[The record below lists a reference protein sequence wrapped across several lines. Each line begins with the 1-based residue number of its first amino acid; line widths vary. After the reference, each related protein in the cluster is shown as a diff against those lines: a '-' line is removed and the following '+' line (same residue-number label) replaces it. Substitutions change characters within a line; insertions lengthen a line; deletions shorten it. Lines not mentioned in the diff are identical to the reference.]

1 MRLGHDYVRTA
12 RAKGASPLCSTNHA
26 LRNALLPLVAVGGLQ
41 VGTLIAYTL
50 LTETVFQW
58 PGMGFLFLEAV
69 TRADIPLITTYL
81 VLVGLPF
88 VITNTLVDVI
98 SLLPDPR
105 VSLEE
110 RGERWASQT
119 LSRTLTGFAIER
131 PGATF
136 AALLLGI
143 VAIAALFAPLITPH
157 DPFDLASFDV
167 LDAELPPIW
176 QDGSDP
182 RFILGTDAQGRDLFS
197 GILYGTRI
205 SLLVGILAVCIQA
218 AIGVPLGLVAGYFGG
233 RADTIVTRLAD
244 IQLSLSTLMMAIIV
258 MALFRA
264 GLGGEALSRF
274 AVPLLVLVIGLAEW
288 PVFGRTAR
296 AATLVE
302 GAKDYVR
309 AARALGSSDGI
320 IISRHILPNILSPL
334 VVIATTQVAGAIM
347 AEAALSFLGLG
358 MPVTKPSLG
367 TLIRSGYDLM
377 FAGAWWV
384 TVLPGLVL
392 IGVLISV
399 NVLGDALR
407 DWLDPRA
414 RPR

>member
-1 MRLGHDYVRTA
+1 MRVS
-12 RAKGASPLCSTNHA
+12 ASP
-26 LRNALLPLVAVGGLQ
+26 
-41 VGTLIAYTL
+41 
-50 LTETVFQW
+50 
-58 PGMGFLFLEAV
+58 
-69 TRADIPLITTYL
+69 TRA
-81 VLVGLPF
+81 
-88 VITNTLVDVI
+88 
-98 SLLPDPR
+98 SLL
-105 VSLEE
+105 
-110 RGERWASQT
+110 AN
-119 LSRTLTGFAIER
+119 FAAAR
-131 PGATF
+131 PGAAA

-143 VAIAALFAPLITPH
+143 VALVCLFAPLIAPQ
-157 DPFDLASFDV
+157 DPFDLAGIDL
-167 LDAELPPIW
+167 LDAELPPAW
-176 QDGSDP
+176 REGSDP
-182 RFILGTDAQGRDLFS
+182 RFLLGTDAQGRDLFS
-197 GILYGTRI
+197 AILYGARI
-205 SLLVGILAVCIQA
+205 SLLVGILAVGIQA
-218 AIGVPLGLVAGYFGG
+218 SIGVPLGLLAGYFGG
-233 RADTIVTRLAD
+233 RVDSLVTRMAD

-288 PVFGRTAR
+288 PVFARTAR

-302 GAKDYVR
+302 AAKDYVR
-309 AARALGSSDGI
+309 AARAVGSSDRAI
-320 IISRHILPNILSPL
+320 VQRHILPNILSPL

-392 IGVLISV
+392 IIVLISV

-407 DWLDPRA
+407 DLLDPRRRA
-414 RPR
+414 S

>member
-1 MRLGHDYVRTA
+1 MSLSTA
-12 RAKGASPLCSTNHA
+12 P
-26 LRNALLPLVAVGGLQ
+26 V
-41 VGTLIAYTL
+41 
-50 LTETVFQW
+50 
-58 PGMGFLFLEAV
+58 
-69 TRADIPLITTYL
+69 
-81 VLVGLPF
+81 
-88 VITNTLVDVI
+88 
-98 SLLPDPR
+98 
-105 VSLEE
+105 
-110 RGERWASQT
+110 GERA
-119 LSRTLTGFAIER
+119 LAAFATER
-131 PGATF
+131 PGAVL
-136 AALLLGI
+136 AAFLLGV
-143 VAIAALFAPLITPH
+143 VALAALFAPLIAPQ
-157 DPFDLASFDV
+157 DPFDLASFDI

-182 RFILGTDAQGRDLFS
+182 RFVLGTDAQGRDLFS
-197 GILYGTRI
+197 AILYGTRI
-205 SLLVGILAVCIQA
+205 SLLVGILAVAIQA
-218 AIGVPLGLVAGYFGG
+218 LIGISLGLAAGYFGG
-233 RADTIVTRLAD
+233 RVDSIVTRLAD

-264 GLGGEALSRF
+264 GLGGEALSLF

-288 PVFGRTAR
+288 PIFARTAR

-302 GAKDYVR
+302 ASKDYVR
-309 AARALGSSDGI
+309 AARAVGSGDGAI
-320 IISRHILPNILSPL
+320 VQRHILPNILSPL

-392 IGVLISV
+392 IGVLIAV

-414 RPR
+414 RAG